1 MALVN
6 KQPVLYFQ
14 TDPRWANISYSAK
27 GESTTIGRAGCGPTS
42 MAMVLAT
49 WADPSVTPKTECAWA
64 LKNGYKAP
72 HKGTY
77 YSYFVPA
84 AKRYGLTCYQVNS
97 ARIYGNANS
106 TAHTIA
112 KNAVD
117 NGDLVIACMGEGLW
131 TSSGH
136 YIVVYGIEGNMVYI
150 NDSASSKIARTHGNY
165 LVFKQQVKYYWVI
178 KRPANIPIGETITY
192 TDADYT
198 VKNMDQSG
206 LNCRSGPGLSYQ
218 VMKVYPFESEIHIS
232 QTTDTGWGKTD
243 AGWINLKNTERVKD
257 LTESETRKLVASMLD
272 NGFKTFGD
280 QISEALKTVRPKV
293 YNTEAEIPEWYRGA
307 FLKVKP
313 VLEGTGSGLGLSED
327 LLRTLTL
334 LDRLGIL
341 QN

>member
-1 MALVN
+1 MRLALVN
-6 KQPVLYFQ
+6 KQPVSYFQ
-14 TDPRWANISYSAK
+14 TDPRWANVSYSAK

-64 LKNGYKAP
+64 LKNGFKAP
-72 HKGTY
+72 HQGTY

-106 TAHTIA
+106 TAHTTA

-150 NDSASSKIARTHGNY
+150 NDPASSKIARTHGNY

-178 KRPANIPIGETITY
+178 KRPANHPLQDAITY

-232 QTTDTGWGKTD
+232 QTTDIGWGKTD

-257 LTESETRKLVASMLD
+257 LTQKETEKLVSSMLD
-272 NGFKTFGD
+272 NGFQTFGD
-280 QISEALKTVRPKV
+280 QIIETFKSMMPVVYKSEKDIPDWYLDA
-293 YNTEAEIPEWYRGA
+293 YNKIS
-307 FLKVKP
+307 P
-313 VLEGTGSGLGLSED
+313 VLEGKGKSIDLSED
-327 LLRTLTL
+327 LLRTITL
-334 LDRLGIL
+334 LSRLGVV
-341 QN
+341 